1 MTHDNSAGRES
12 MELCSAE
19 LGSTDRGSATVE
31 FAVALPA
38 VALVLGLVLG
48 SATWGV
54 GAIRA
59 QHAANEAARVAIVG
73 TPADARAVAERVAGP
88 GAAVTVTR
96 DGVWISVTV
105 DAPAPWGPAFHAG
118 AVARAQE

>member
-1 MTHDNSAGRES
+1 MTRGGPRD
-12 MELCSAE
+12 C
-19 LGSTDRGSATVE
+19 GSTDVGPRDCGSATVE

-38 VALVLGLVLG
+38 VALVLGLILG

-73 TPADARAVAERVAGP
+73 TAADARATAQRVAGS

-96 DGVWISVTV
+96 DGAWISVTV
-105 DAPAPWGPAFHAG
+105 DAPASWGPAFHAG
-118 AVARAQE
+118 AVARAQL

>member
-1 MTHDNSAGRES
+1 MTRRASRDGGSADG
-12 MELCSAE
+12 
-19 LGSTDRGSATVE
+19 GSATVE

-48 SATWGV
+48 SATWSV

-73 TPADARAVAERVAGP
+73 TPAEARAAALRVAGE
-88 GAAVTVTR
+88 GAAVAVTR
-96 DGVWISVTV
+96 DGVWITVTV
-105 DAPAPWGPAFHAG
+105 DAPAPWGPPFRAG

>member
-1 MTHDNSAGRES
+1 MKRRGTGRNDPD
-12 MELCSAE
+12 
-19 LGSTDRGSATVE
+19 DRGSATVE

-48 SATWGV
+48 SATWAV

-59 QHAANEAARVAIVG
+59 QHAANEGARAAVVG
-73 TPADARAVAERVAGP
+73 TPADARAAAERVAGP
-88 GAAVTVTR
+88 GAVVTVTR
-96 DGVWISVTV
+96 ADAWITVTV
-105 DAPAPWGPAFHAG
+105 DAPAPWGPPFHTG

>member
-1 MTHDNSAGRES
+1 MRQG
-12 MELCSAE
+12 
-19 LGSTDRGSATVE
+19 GSSDGGSATVE

-38 VALVLGLVLG
+38 VALVLGMVLG

-59 QHAANEAARVAIVG
+59 QHAANEGARVAIAG
-73 TPADARAVAERVAGP
+73 TAADARAAAQHVAGA
-88 GAAVTVTR
+88 GTAVTVTR
-96 DGVWISVTV
+96 DGVWITVTV

-118 AVARAQE
+118 AVAHAQE